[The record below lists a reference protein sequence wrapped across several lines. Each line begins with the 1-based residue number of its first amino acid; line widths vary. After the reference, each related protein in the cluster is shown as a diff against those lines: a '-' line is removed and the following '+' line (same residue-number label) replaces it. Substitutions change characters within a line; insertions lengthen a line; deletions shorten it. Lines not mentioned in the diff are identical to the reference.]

1 MYKQMKKGEGTV
13 IKVVA
18 KNFIKLDKKTEVL
31 EIIKELVEKTR
42 EEKGCI
48 KYELFQDVESEGAIT
63 FIEEWES
70 REALGEH
77 MASEHFKRIVPQIKD
92 NTEKDGEISIYTK
105 LI

>member
-18 KNFIKLDKKTEVL
+18 KNFIKLDKKNEVL

-48 KYELFQDVESEGAIT
+48 KYELFQDA
-63 FIEEWES
+63 
-70 REALGEH
+70 
-77 MASEHFKRIVPQIKD
+77 
-92 NTEKDGEISIYTK
+92 EK
-105 LI
+105 

>member
-1 MYKQMKKGEGTV
+1 MKKGEDTV

-18 KNFIKLDKKTEVL
+18 KNFIKSENKNEVL

-48 KYELFQDVESEGAIT
+48 KYELFQDIENEGIIT

-70 REALGEH
+70 REALGAH
-77 MASEHFKRIVPQIKD
+77 MASEHFKRIVPQLKD
-92 NTEKDGEISIYTK
+92 YMEKDGEISIYTK